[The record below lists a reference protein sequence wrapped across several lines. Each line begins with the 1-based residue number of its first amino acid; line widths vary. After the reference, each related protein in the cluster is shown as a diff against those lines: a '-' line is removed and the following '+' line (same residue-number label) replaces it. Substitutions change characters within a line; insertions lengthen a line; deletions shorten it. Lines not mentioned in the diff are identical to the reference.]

1 LHYTKRHTH
10 KNSSQTLV
18 RNIALHSSWFP
29 CQASLHAWFHP
40 RRMRF
45 HAKDCTRTAR
55 ATERKQ
61 RQKKK
66 NRQVPRS
73 ESDSRISI
81 SRLLFV
87 WFVSNNDWLE
97 MTKSMMKKSKVNLD
111 KCKSFSSLFINAICK
126 IILIKYIVSKKDLI

>member
-45 HAKDCTRTAR
+45 HAKDCTRTAQ
-55 ATERKQ
+55 ATERK
-61 RQKKK
+61 RKQKKK
-66 NRQVPRS
+66 NDKYLGRNPILAFLFRVCYS
-73 ESDSRISI
+73 SDCIE
-81 SRLLFV
+81 

-97 MTKSMMKKSKVNLD
+97 MTRNLWWRNL
-111 KCKSFSSLFINAICK
+111 KLISTNAKALALF
-126 IILIKYIVSKKDLI
+126 LLMRYVELY